1 MGGPFDFFQGQGP
14 ETDLSSSPS
23 PRRCGVKFLCSACP
37 DYNQTHVF
45 NWVTLHGNLLRKC
58 HGCGACYRA
67 MLFTLSSHSSGS
79 LFVGLFCKAQPSV
92 QLWEKCGI
100 KVPES
105 SPTLTLISLA
115 CHYPFVWMTL
125 MFRLD
130 LWRKKHKQN
139 PGAYATA
146 AVCRRKK
153 SLASLL
159 IEVCTVQKWMYWMK
173 GSTHNVSGSSSCS
186 IYWTKVETHKKTNPS
201 VRVLSSAALR
211 ILFAGWRGK

>member
-1 MGGPFDFFQGQGP
+1 MDQ
-14 ETDLSSSPS
+14 SSSAS
-23 PRRCGVKFLCSACP
+23 LRRGGVNFLKFSACS
-37 DYNQTHVF
+37 DYNQTHVL

-105 SPTLTLISLA
+105 SLTLTLISLA

-125 MFRLD
+125 MLRLD
-130 LWRKKHKQN
+130 LWRKQCTQS

-146 AVCRRKK
+146 AAAAARGRKK
-153 SLASLL
+153 SLVYPSLL
-159 IEVCTVQKWMYWMK
+159 NEVCTVQMW
-173 GSTHNVSGSSSCS
+173 S
-186 IYWTKVETHKKTNPS
+186 
-201 VRVLSSAALR
+201 
-211 ILFAGWRGK
+211 